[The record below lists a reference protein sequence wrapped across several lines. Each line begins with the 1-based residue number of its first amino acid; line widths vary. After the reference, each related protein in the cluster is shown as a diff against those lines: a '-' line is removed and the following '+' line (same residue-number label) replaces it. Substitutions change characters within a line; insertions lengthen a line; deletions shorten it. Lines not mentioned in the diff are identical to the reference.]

1 MRDFF
6 FFMMFHCFLSLCI
19 FLGLHKRM
27 IIFHSEKLKM
37 SSRHRL
43 ELEGLCAG
51 NDIARPTEQ
60 SVRCIQSLFIL
71 PSFGGMSRIANTI
84 KVCLWRN
91 WCSICD
97 YSYQPLP
104 ALFFQEGFSASSHT
118 VLQRNGCSPLVQC
131 EQLLPQ
137 WDDSHPKHCAKI
149 GERVWVNRQPSE
161 WRSPLEWCKDV
172 LSNILQWR
180 GKGAGCWLSQCFQLV

>member
-84 KVCLWRN
+84 KVCL
-91 WCSICD
+91 
-97 YSYQPLP
+97 
-104 ALFFQEGFSASSHT
+104 
-118 VLQRNGCSPLVQC
+118 
-131 EQLLPQ
+131 
-137 WDDSHPKHCAKI
+137 
-149 GERVWVNRQPSE
+149 
-161 WRSPLEWCKDV
+161 
-172 LSNILQWR
+172 
-180 GKGAGCWLSQCFQLV
+180 